1 MTRRS
6 TRVRARI
13 PVLITSLDPSIPFSS
28 VCETLIVNA
37 HGCAVQVPRPL
48 EIGTPMRLRVSPPQQ
63 TKAGLAVDPGVGE
76 GREVTGRIMVCQP
89 IGGNQ
94 ALWLAAIELD
104 KPGNI
109 WGLTPFPEDW
119 ARFDADAAESEASEP
134 PTGRPIP
141 GLKMPV
147 WPLAAPSARTGL
159 PARAGDGELKKQ
171 LAVQQETIA
180 RLKDELATAL
190 ASVPGM
196 VRKHLAE
203 AQQDVLAQARKQL
216 SAMLADS
223 VQGQFTAQ
231 SDAIAGLQERMTSL
245 GSVPDQVRKQLAEA
259 QQDVLAQLSAMLA
272 DSVQGQFTAQS
283 DAIARLQERM
293 TSLGSIPDQVRKQLA
308 EAQQDVLAQLSA
320 MLADSVQGQFTAQ
333 SDAIARLQERLTSLE
348 SLPGQVR
355 KQLAEAQQAEVR
367 EQLGAALAELVM
379 PLQEELA
386 VCRKKAEDAQQIRAA
401 VAEQLEQLPWHI
413 EQHAQAAFQR
423 LQERARAELQGIIAE
438 TRARAE
444 PEAAQRQALQ
454 GSAEALQKEL
464 AQARASLESSMRSL
478 PERIH
483 EPIAVAVEDALAQ
496 ARAELSADLTRE
508 LEARDERGTT
518 LADELRAAADL
529 LRREREATSA
539 QVVEIDAKREELRL
553 WLAEEQATYMKQ
565 VSRRL
570 EQLTERQAAD
580 TNEVRQKLEQLAG
593 ELAARSVRA
602 LEEKIRSEV
611 EIQAKRAETDLNQRF
626 GPTLDRAAD
635 LRQEALSLLNT
646 LQRESERCESQ
657 VRALLEEKNGV
668 EAWIAERTADF
679 RKLFHD
685 ALVETT
691 GQIRGRLQMA
701 VEMIEQPVATLR
713 DQAVQQLQEQASRQ
727 ARQLRESGDEA
738 TERLRGLRRDIESAV
753 RESLRMQAAETS
765 AAFGREIAEVA
776 QRSVEEWR
784 STLARN
790 LESIASLLGQQLPG
804 GQK

>member
-1 MTRRS
+1 
-6 TRVRARI
+6 
-13 PVLITSLDPSIPFSS
+13 
-28 VCETLIVNA
+28 
-37 HGCAVQVPRPL
+37 
-48 EIGTPMRLRVSPPQQ
+48 
-63 TKAGLAVDPGVGE
+63 
-76 GREVTGRIMVCQP
+76 
-89 IGGNQ
+89 
-94 ALWLAAIELD
+94 
-104 KPGNI
+104 
-109 WGLTPFPEDW
+109 
-119 ARFDADAAESEASEP
+119 
-134 PTGRPIP
+134 
-141 GLKMPV
+141 
-147 WPLAAPSARTGL
+147 
-159 PARAGDGELKKQ
+159 
-171 LAVQQETIA
+171 
-180 RLKDELATAL
+180 
-190 ASVPGM
+190 
-196 VRKHLAE
+196 
-203 AQQDVLAQARKQL
+203 
-216 SAMLADS
+216 
-223 VQGQFTAQ
+223 
-231 SDAIAGLQERMTSL
+231 
-245 GSVPDQVRKQLAEA
+245 
-259 QQDVLAQLSAMLA
+259 
-272 DSVQGQFTAQS
+272 
-283 DAIARLQERM
+283 M

-348 SLPGQVR
+348 SVPGQVR